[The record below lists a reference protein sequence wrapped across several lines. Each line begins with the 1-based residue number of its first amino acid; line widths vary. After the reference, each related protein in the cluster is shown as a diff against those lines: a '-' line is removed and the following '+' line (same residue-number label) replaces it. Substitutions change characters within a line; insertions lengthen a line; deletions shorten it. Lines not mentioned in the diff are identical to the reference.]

1 MTFKIT
7 GETITSETTDSL
19 SIPPDESSWLD
30 ILVIVTRRWRF
41 VGLFTLA
48 AAILTIVIVLLIPNK
63 YTAQSIV
70 MPPNQN
76 SSLSSMLLGQMAG
89 SSPLASLAGSGLGLK
104 NPGDMYV
111 SLFRSRTV
119 EDAVIE
125 HFGLMRRYRKKNMV
139 DTRKAFEER
148 STVIIGVKDNLIRV
162 DITDRDPRL
171 AAELV
176 NAYVDEFR
184 KNSDTLAIT
193 EASQRRRFF
202 QQQLLEAEAN
212 LAAAEDAFKRTQQS
226 TGVLQIDSQAKALIE
241 SAAVLRAQVAAK
253 EVQLQSMRS
262 FATEDNPQYAMAE
275 QELDALKSQL
285 AKLSGTEQNNG
296 SDIIVPGGNIPQAGL
311 EYLNKLRDVRYYET
325 IEELIAKQF
334 ELAKLDEAR
343 EGAIVQVADVA
354 VPPDKKSAPHRAL
367 IVVLM
372 TLIAFVIA
380 VLWVLS
386 AERWQQMLR
395 DPEKGAKVGLVRQAL
410 FNSRR

>member
-7 GETITSETTDSL
+7 GETITRETTDSL

-30 ILVIVTRRWRF
+30 TLVIVTRRWRF

-70 MPPNQN
+70 IPPNQN

-162 DITDRDPRL
+162 EITDRDPHF